1 MATNSQAS
9 KNIKIVAQGFNPPLF
24 TEYWLKKENFIPED
38 IEILPNTISTP
49 QFIQIS
55 SKKFILIV
63 LPDQLQLNIIDDSK
77 LGIDFIKS
85 VAEKVPSLK
94 YIAMGFNFDYFVPDK
109 EIKHGLFFVPANKL
123 FQEFKVSDAKY
134 GTFLSKN
141 YENSKLSVS
150 VKPTKAIDPKGVE
163 SDVYHYS
170 INYHFNLTKGESKS
184 IIMLNLNQW
193 NKYLKYSDKLM
204 TL

>member
-1 MATNSQAS
+1 MATNSQAG

-24 TEYWLKKENFIPED
+24 TEYWLKKENFIPENID
-38 IEILPNTISTP
+38 ILPNSISTP
-49 QFIQIS
+49 QFVQIS
-55 SKKFILIV
+55 SKKFHLLV
-63 LPDQLQLNIIDDSK
+63 LPDQLQFSITDDSK

-85 VAEKVPSLK
+85 VVEKMPSLT

-123 FQEFKVSDAKY
+123 FQEFKVVDAKF
-134 GTFLSKN
+134 GTFISKN
-141 YENSKLSVS
+141 FENSRLALT
-150 VKPTKAIDPKGVE
+150 VKPTKAIDPKGIE

-170 INYHFNLTKGESKS
+170 INYHFDLTKGDSKS
-184 IIMLNLNQW
+184 VINSGLNQW
-193 NKYLKYSDKLM
+193 NKYSKYAEKLM